1 MVPSD
6 GVEGS
11 HLHHT
16 GSDRADVQSKLE
28 QPTTDIVLY
37 HSNSP
42 IITPLFHV
50 PGQKIIRH
58 LGTLSLYGPAFRLPP
73 FSLSI
78 LRVHWTA
85 ERWARRPNVVSTRLT
100 KTRHRRPSTRF
111 VGGLLTIGSGVQVSD
126 S

>member
-1 MVPSD
+1 VVPSD

-11 HLHHT
+11 HLHPT
-16 GSDRADVQSKLE
+16 GIDKADVQSKQE

-58 LGTLSLYGPAFRLPP
+58 LGTLSLYGPANQFPP
-73 FSLSI
+73 LSLSI
-78 LRVHWTA
+78 LRVCWTA
-85 ERWARRPNVVSTRLT
+85 
-100 KTRHRRPSTRF
+100 
-111 VGGLLTIGSGVQVSD
+111 
-126 S
+126 